1 MLQGC
6 DYQCSRDG
14 TPPAGWIGPPIVRNT
29 TEFPEWKGR
38 DDWKKEEQESF
49 HAHAYAEKRHKF
61 SKQDT
66 MKRLALPTMLAT
78 EIPQVRL
85 PNSQAVTMLEQLA
98 ELIPSNYTQACDLA
112 HRWVQQ
118 IGVAQFKKA
127 TGIIHMNCRVS
138 RKGTLLSTEEY
149 TTVLKTVRKT
159 QLQLEKQRIMKTD
172 KVDAEDQIRI
182 EEQLI

>member
-1 MLQGC
+1 
-6 DYQCSRDG
+6 
-14 TPPAGWIGPPIVRNT
+14 
-29 TEFPEWKGR
+29 
-38 DDWKKEEQESF
+38 
-49 HAHAYAEKRHKF
+49 
-61 SKQDT
+61 
-66 MKRLALPTMLAT
+66 
-78 EIPQVRL
+78 
-85 PNSQAVTMLEQLA
+85 MLEQLA

-159 QLQLEKQRIMKTD
+159 QLQVLHQGYFRVGKMWLYLELELGQKQAGWLT
-172 KVDAEDQIRI
+172 IRHHS
-182 EEQLI
+182 ERDD